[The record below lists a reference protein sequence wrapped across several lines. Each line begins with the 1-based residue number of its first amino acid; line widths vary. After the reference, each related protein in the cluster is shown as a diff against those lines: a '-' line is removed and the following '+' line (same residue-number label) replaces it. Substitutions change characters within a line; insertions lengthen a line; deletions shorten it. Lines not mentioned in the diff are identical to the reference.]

1 MTGYGKSTM
10 QMGLRQYQVEIKS
23 VNHRYSDVNIKMPRV
38 ISYLEEDVKKQIL
51 SKISRGKIDVFITYE
66 NSSSEANEIKINKE
80 IAKMYIKELKNLAK
94 EENILANI
102 EVTDISKFPDVLT
115 IKSNSDDETIK
126 NELLNTVNNAI
137 DNLVNM
143 RKQEGEKISCDLLQ
157 RLEYVENKTME
168 ISAKSTGLI
177 EEYVVKLEERIK
189 QILKEQEIDQNR
201 LAQEIVIYAD
211 KCSIQEEITR
221 LNSHIAQF
229 KELLKK
235 DEPVGKRIDFL
246 IQEMNRETNTIGS
259 KSNSLEITNTVIEM
273 KTEIENLREQIQNV
287 E

>member
-1 MTGYGKSTM
+1 MIKSMTGYGKSTM

-157 RLEYVENKTME
+157 RLEYV
-168 ISAKSTGLI
+168 
-177 EEYVVKLEERIK
+177 
-189 QILKEQEIDQNR
+189 
-201 LAQEIVIYAD
+201 
-211 KCSIQEEITR
+211 
-221 LNSHIAQF
+221 
-229 KELLKK
+229 
-235 DEPVGKRIDFL
+235 
-246 IQEMNRETNTIGS
+246 
-259 KSNSLEITNTVIEM
+259 
-273 KTEIENLREQIQNV
+273 
-287 E
+287 